1 MHNLVVFAY
10 SLNEN
15 IKPVRKLAGD
25 AGRALLFYGLDKMGI
40 KPKGEILL
48 TPNGK
53 PYFEGNPVYFNISHS
68 FDKVVVAIFRDR
80 VGVDIEIIRE
90 NKEKIA
96 RRFFHEKEWEYLSK
110 ISIENYPREFTKI
123 WTKKESYIKM
133 TGEGFKR
140 PLNSFNVLSNSSS
153 VYFKEIEVFDGYKC
167 HLCTEYP
174 VEEELFIVERLEGTH
189 D

>member
-1 MHNLVVFAY
+1 MLNPVVFAY

-68 FDKVVVAIFRDR
+68 NNKVVAAIFKEPI
-80 VGVDIEIIRE
+80 GIDIEIIRE

-96 RRFFHEKEWEYLSK
+96 KRFFHEKEWSYLSLV
-110 ISIENYPREFTKI
+110 SSENFPGEFTGI

-133 TGEGFKR
+133 TGEGLKR
-140 PLNSFNVLSNSSS
+140 PLDSFNVLENLPSRCFREID
-153 VYFKEIEVFDGYKC
+153 VFKGYKC
-167 HLCTEYP
+167 HICTEYP
-174 VEEELFIVERLEGTH
+174 VKEDLYIVERLEGL
-189 D
+189 DD